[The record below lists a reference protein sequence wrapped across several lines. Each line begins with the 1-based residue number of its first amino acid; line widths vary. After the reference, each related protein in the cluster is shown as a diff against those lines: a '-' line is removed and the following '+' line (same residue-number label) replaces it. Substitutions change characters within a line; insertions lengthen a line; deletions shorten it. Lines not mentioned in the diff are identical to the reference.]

1 MNFNLGLFIAV
12 VCSLVLFSCNDDDDT
27 VSTTDTI
34 QLNINGLEDLGSDY
48 VYEGWLIVDG
58 APVTA
63 GIFSVDSEGNL
74 SDTLFELD
82 RADIE
87 AATTYVLTIEPSS
100 DSDPAPSSTHVLAG
114 DFSSSSAAI
123 TVDHPAALG
132 ESFSAASG
140 DYILATPTDDDAD
153 NEDSGIW
160 FLNNSSGSPVAGLS
174 LPVLPEGWAYEGW
187 VVIDGTP
194 VTTGTF
200 TSVDGVDNAAHYS
213 GANAGPAYPGEDF
226 LINAP
231 SGLTFPTSIAGGTA
245 VISIEPIPDNST
257 APFTFKPLVGAIPA
271 GAETHSVLSMDQN
284 LNFPSGTIN
293 R

>member
-1 MNFNLGLFIAV
+1 MAV
-12 VCSLVLFSCNDDDDT
+12 ICSLSLFSCDDDDA
-27 VSTTDTI
+27 VSTTDSI
-34 QLNINGLEDLGSDY
+34 QVNISGLEDLGSDY

-63 GIFSVDSEGNL
+63 GIFTVDSDGNL
-74 SDTLFELD
+74 SDTSFELD

-87 AATTYVLTIEPSS
+87 AATTYVLTIEPSI

-114 DFSSSSAAI
+114 DFSATSAAI
-123 TVDHPAALG
+123 TVDHAAALG
-132 ESFSAASG
+132 ESFSAVSG

-174 LPVLPEGWAYEGW
+174 LPELPEGWAYEGW
-187 VVIDGTP
+187 VVINGTP

-200 TSVDGVDNAAHYS
+200 TSAEGVDSAASYS
-213 GANAGPAYPGEDF
+213 GVNPGPPYPGEDF
-226 LINAP
+226 LTNAP
-231 SGLTFPTSIAGGTA
+231 AGLSFPTSITGGTA
-245 VISIEPIPDNST
+245 VISIEPVPDNSQ
-257 APFTFKPLVGAIPA
+257 APFTLKPLVGAIPV
-271 GAETHSVLSMDQN
+271 GAEVHSVLSMEQN
-284 LNFPSGTIN
+284 LSFPTGTIN